1 MPTPPSSPPDDLVGV
16 EEASR
21 LLEVAPDR
29 VQVMVDE
36 GMLTP
41 VEGGGQGAG
50 LRFERSE
57 VLALRQLG
65 G

>member
-1 MPTPPSSPPDDLVGV
+1 MANTPFDPAELVGV
-16 EEASR
+16 EEAAR

-36 GMLTP
+36 GLLVP
-41 VEGGGQGAG
+41 EDGPGE
-50 LRFERSE
+50 LRFPRGE
-57 VLALRQLG
+57 VIALRELG